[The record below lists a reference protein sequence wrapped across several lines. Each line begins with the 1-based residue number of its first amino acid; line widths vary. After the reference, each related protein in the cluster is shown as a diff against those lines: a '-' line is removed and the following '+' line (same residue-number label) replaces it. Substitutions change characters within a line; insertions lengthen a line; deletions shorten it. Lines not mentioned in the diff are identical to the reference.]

1 MKNSLIILI
10 LTLIFV
16 SCKTERKTELSK
28 SDFSLKKD
36 YVELTN
42 KLTELDTIKVWM
54 NLSQCT
60 YQGIEKLTI
69 TRKNDSIKIQPEFA
83 ESMIVGTEFVKEK
96 EIIIS
101 VNDTI
106 WKFNEFLKRNENR
119 LQPDSLKY
127 GRLQITLN
135 SEKLNFF
142 SHGLGDS
149 GKFLFDYCRTM
160 KNIMPES
167 DNHIFD
173 VEIIEIED
181 GEMEETKLEPTL

>member
-1 MKNSLIILI
+1 MFLVKQ
-10 LTLIFV
+10 
-16 SCKTERKTELSK
+16 KGKTELPK

-36 YVELTN
+36 YAELTN
-42 KLTELDTIKVWM
+42 KLTELDTINVWM

-69 TRKNDSIKIQPEFA
+69 TRKKNSIKIQPEFA
-83 ESMIVGTEFVKEK
+83 ESMIVGTEFIKEK

-119 LQPDSLKY
+119 LQSDSLKY

-142 SHGLGDS
+142 THGLGDS

-181 GEMEETKLEPTL
+181 GKMKETELESE

>member
-1 MKNSLIILI
+1 MKNLLIILI
-10 LTLIFV
+10 LTLIYV
-16 SCKTERKTELSK
+16 SCKTERKTQLPK

-69 TRKNDSIKIQPEFA
+69 TRKKDSIKIQPEFA
-83 ESMIVGTEFVKEK
+83 ESMIVGTEFIKEK

-119 LQPDSLKY
+119 SQSDSLKY

-142 SHGLGDS
+142 THGLGDS

-167 DNHIFD
+167 DNHIFG

-181 GEMEETKLEPTL
+181 GEMEETELESE